1 MSNTFR
7 EEIKYKNV
15 ESKFNSSWEK
25 ASKGMVDT
33 SPNAFKGGWRCQSV
47 TSVNYK
53 VQGSV

>member
-33 SPNAFKGGWRCQSV
+33 SPNAFKGGWHCQSV

>member
-33 SPNAFKGGWRCQSV
+33 FPNAFKGGWHCQSV

>member
-7 EEIKYKNV
+7 EEIKHKNV
-15 ESKFNSSWEK
+15 ESEFNSSWEE
-25 ASKGMVDT
+25 ASKGTVDAT
-33 SPNAFKGGWRCQSV
+33 PNTFKGGWHCQAE